1 MRARLLVV
9 VVAACTAHRHEPAA
23 HPAEDTNRLYVELSV
38 ERAHE
43 RPLREGARAGLARL
57 PFVALLPTDRAG
69 GDVELQIKVARLD
82 VVGRETVCDIKI
94 LVLRLPNHELIGMA
108 EGSARASGV
117 HERAGGDCIE
127 QLGASL
133 IDGKVRVLLDQQLV
147 EQRR

>member
-1 MRARLLVV
+1 M
-9 VVAACTAHRHEPAA
+9 
-23 HPAEDTNRLYVELSV
+23 ELSI

-43 RPLREGARAGLARL
+43 RPLREGAKAGLARL
-57 PFVALLPTDRAG
+57 PFVALLRAG

-94 LVLRLPNHELIGMA
+94 LVLRLPSHELIGIA
-108 EGSARASGV
+108 EGSARASGI

-133 IDGKVRVLLDQQLV
+133 IDGKVRMLLDKQLG

>member
-1 MRARLLVV
+1 M
-9 VVAACTAHRHEPAA
+9 
-23 HPAEDTNRLYVELSV
+23 ELSI

-43 RPLREGARAGLARL
+43 RPLREGAKAGLARL

-94 LVLRLPNHELIGMA
+94 LVLRLPSHELIGIA
-108 EGSARASGV
+108 EGSARASGI

-133 IDGKVRVLLDQQLV
+133 IDGKVRMLLDKQLG